1 VVAPNGDVG
10 IGTST
15 PTTKLDVHG
24 KISLNSGEA
33 NNAITG
39 ETNTRRMTVGTAP
52 TTNGASA
59 FFEMFGDE
67 TQVGGIPGRAGE
79 FNLAGRNIIVRAN
92 KQPGNFGVLALRIF
106 PTNNFR
112 VYSSVTE
119 KQGNTAWTTFS
130 DRRLKKDV
138 RNFKKGLDEVL
149 AINPVWFT
157 YTGEMGLDNTR
168 EYVGVVAQ
176 EFQQIAP
183 WDVAPIAQDDEVVTQ
198 EYLGINDSSVKYM
211 LVNAIKEQQQQIED
225 KDERISDLED
235 RLAQLEALVNNSLEE
250 TATSTVELDS
260 NKATLGQNVPN
271 PTDGNTIISYT
282 LPDIVSSAS
291 IQIYD
296 MTGKMLKNVQLDNT
310 KKGELT
316 IQAGQLVPGT
326 YSYTLTVDGAKV
338 ATKKMILSN

>member
-15 PTTKLDVHG
+15 PTEKLSVAG
-24 KISLNSGEA
+24 KISLNSGVE
-33 NNAITG
+33 NNGIFG
-39 ETNTRRMTVGTAP
+39 ETNSRRMTMATNP

-67 TQVGGIPGRAGE
+67 TQAGGVPGRAGE

-92 KQPGNFGVLALRIF
+92 KQPGNFGALALRIF

-112 VYSSVTE
+112 VYSTVTE

-130 DRRLKKDV
+130 DKRLKKDV

-157 YTGEMGLDNTR
+157 YTGEMGLDASR
-168 EYVGVVAQ
+168 EFVGVLAQ
-176 EFQQIAP
+176 EFQEIAP
-183 WDVAPIAQDDEVVTQ
+183 WDVAPIARDNEVVTE

-211 LVNAIKEQQQQIED
+211 LVNAIKEQQMQIED

-235 RLAQLEALVNNSLEE
+235 RLAELEALVLNSLDSS
-250 TATSTVELDS
+250 TSTVELDS
-260 NKATLGQNVPN
+260 NEATLGQNVPN
-271 PTDGNTIISYT
+271 PTEGNTMIEYT
-282 LPDIVSSAS
+282 LPDNVTSAS
-291 IQIYD
+291 MQIYD
-296 MTGKMLKNVQLDNT
+296 MTGKMLKNIDLDNT
-310 KKGELT
+310 KKGQLT
-316 IQAGQLVPGT
+316 LQAGQLVPGT

-338 ATKKMILSN
+338 ATKKMILSK